1 MTMGDRV
8 AVLKDGL
15 LQQVDSPRNMYDRPA
30 NLFVAGFIGSPA
42 MNLVEVPI
50 TDGGVKFGNS
60 VVPVNR
66 DALKAASDKGDK
78 TVTVGVRPE
87 HFDIVEEGGA
97 AAASLT
103 KDTADAPAG
112 LAVSVNVVEEL
123 GADGYVYG
131 TAEVG
136 GTTKD
141 LVVRVEGRRVPE
153 KGSTLHV
160 VPRPGETHVFST
172 STGER
177 LTD

>member
-1 MTMGDRV
+1 
-8 AVLKDGL
+8 
-15 LQQVDSPRNMYDRPA
+15 
-30 NLFVAGFIGSPA
+30 
-42 MNLVEVPI
+42 
-50 TDGGVKFGNS
+50 
-60 VVPVNR
+60 
-66 DALKAASDKGDK
+66 LKAAADKGDR

-87 HFDIVEEGGA
+87 HFDIVEQNGGA
-97 AAASLT
+97 ASALS
-103 KDTADAPAG
+103 KESKDAPAG

-136 GTTKD
+136 GETKD
-141 LVVRVEGRRVPE
+141 LVVRVNGRQVPD
-153 KGSTLHV
+153 KGAQLHV

>member
-1 MTMGDRV
+1 
-8 AVLKDGL
+8 
-15 LQQVDSPRNMYDRPA
+15 
-30 NLFVAGFIGSPA
+30 

-66 DALKAASDKGDK
+66 DALKAATDKGDR

-87 HFDIVEEGGA
+87 HFDVVEHNSGA
-97 AAASLT
+97 ANALS

-131 TAEVG
+131 SADLG
-136 GTTKD
+136 GESKE
-141 LVVRVEGRRVPE
+141 LVVRVPGREVPE
-153 KGSTLHV
+153 KGATLHV

-177 LTD
+177 LSD

>member
-1 MTMGDRV
+1 
-8 AVLKDGL
+8 
-15 LQQVDSPRNMYDRPA
+15 MYDRPA

-66 DALKAASDKGDK
+66 EALKAAADKGDR

-87 HFDIVEEGGA
+87 HFDVVEHDGGA
-97 AAASLT
+97 AASLS
-103 KDTADAPAG
+103 KDAADAPAG

-136 GTTKD
+136 GETKD
-141 LVVRVEGRRVPE
+141 LVVRVNGRQVPE
-153 KGSTLHV
+153 KGAQLHV

-177 LTD
+177 LSD